1 MKLGII
7 GGAGLLGATTA
18 FFAGSKNILDEIK
31 LVDLNENM
39 AMSHA
44 MDMGQALQGISRT
57 KVSKAGYPDLGDCD
71 IILITASLPERNV
84 ANRNEYL
91 EGNLGVVTPI
101 CQSLKTCCK
110 KEAIVINATNPV
122 DVFNYVV
129 YRQLGWD
136 RRKMIGFS
144 ANDTLRLKWA
154 TNLVTGRE
162 IGRLDALC
170 VGEHGDGQVRLY
182 DQMRYDGEPLVLTE
196 EEKKQIEE
204 KTANWF
210 TEYQALR
217 SGRTSGWTSAVS
229 LTSIIE
235 AIAGDTRAVIP
246 CSAVLEGEMGYEG
259 ISMGMPV
266 CLGKEGIAEIKD
278 PGFTDKQKLQLDKTG
293 EKIKGLLQGIGY

>member
-44 MDMGQALQGISRT
+44 MDMGQALQGISKT
-57 KVSKAGYPDLGDCD
+57 KVTKADYPDLADCD

-101 CQSLKTCCK
+101 CNSLKEYCK
-110 KEAIVINATNPV
+110 NEAIVINATNPI

-129 YRQLGWD
+129 YKQLGWN
-136 RRKMIGFS
+136 RGKMIGFS

-154 TNLVTGRE
+154 ANLVTGKE
-162 IGRLDALC
+162 IDKLEALC

-182 DQMRYDGEPLVLTE
+182 DQMKYDGQPLILTD

-210 TEYQALR
+210 TEYQALK

-229 LTSIIE
+229 LTAIIE
-235 AIAGDTRAVIP
+235 AIAKDTREVIP
-246 CSAVLEGEMGYEG
+246 CSAVLEGEMGYNG
-259 ISMGMPV
+259 LSMGMSV
-266 CLGKEGIAEIKD
+266 CLGKEGIIKIND
-278 PGFTDKQKLQLDKTG
+278 PGFTAEQKARLDMTAD
-293 EKIKGLLQGIGY
+293 KIKGLIQGIGY